1 MNPIGALIL
10 AFLASVLMFG
20 SRRWALLAMA
30 AGALCLTQGVTVQV
44 LGLNLFAVRFLEMA
58 GFLRVMARG
67 EFSFSRLNS
76 IDRALILLYGYTT
89 VIYLIRS
96 REEMAYQIGLAVD
109 AFLAYF
115 TARGLLRSMEDWRW
129 FLRSFA
135 LLLVPYVALVM
146 VESFTHR
153 NLFTLTGAIPNSVGE
168 WSRGGRIR
176 CFGSFRHPS
185 LLGTIAVSFIPLYI
199 GMAFAAVDRARA
211 LLAIALCLVIVWAAN
226 SGGPVSGVA
235 AGVLAWF
242 TWRLRTKMQWVR
254 RGMVA
259 LFVMAALLMKAPVWY
274 LIMHVSDITGGDGW
288 HRAFLIDTTYQ
299 HLSFWWLAGMP
310 LSGTAGWFAYDQPV
324 TGGADITNQF
334 VAFGLAAGLGAVA
347 LFLLLLTRAYSSIG
361 TSAAVLR
368 AAYPASRESEYL
380 LWGLGCMLTAHI
392 ANWLGITYFDQTYL
406 LWFMQLAAIS
416 TLTQHIQSSQML
428 TSEADLAHER
438 DLDGASPVSAES

>member
-1 MNPIGALIL
+1 MNPIAAFTL
-10 AFLASVLMFG
+10 AIIACLLMFG
-20 SRRWALLAMA
+20 SRRWAFLAMA
-30 AGALCLTQGVTVQV
+30 AGALYLTQGASVQV

-76 IDRALILLYGYTT
+76 IDRALIVLYGYTT

-115 TARGLLRSMEDWRW
+115 TARGLLRNMEDWRW
-129 FLRSFA
+129 FLRTFA
-135 LLLVPYVALVM
+135 LLLIPYVALVM

-153 NLFTLTGAIPNSVGE
+153 NLFTLMGALPHSSGE

-226 SGGPVSGVA
+226 SGGPVSGVG

-259 LFVMAALLMKAPVWY
+259 MVVMAILLMKAPVWY
-274 LIMHVSDITGGDGW
+274 LIEHVSDITGGDGW
-288 HRAFLIDTTYQ
+288 HRAFLLDTTYK
-299 HLSFWWLAGMP
+299 HLSLWWLAGMP
-310 LSGTAGWFAYDQPV
+310 ISGTAGWFAYDQPV

-334 VAFGLAAGLGAVA
+334 VAFGLAAGLGAIA
-347 LFLLLLTRAYSSIG
+347 LFIVLLTRAYSSIG
-361 TSAAVLR
+361 TSAVVLR
-368 AAYPASRESEYL
+368 AASPASRESECL

-392 ANWLGITYFDQTYL
+392 ANWLGIIYFDQTYL
-406 LWFMQLAAIS
+406 LWFMQLAAVS

-438 DLDGASPVSAES
+438 DLDGARPLPTES